1 MFNLSYANF
10 ANAYRRYA
18 SHDART
24 LAAELGWA
32 EPGGQHTNGALVT
45 SLALLAVGAPLIGTQ
60 AIAAGPLAGRRVC
73 HGANRLADWLSERYA
88 LPEIIPLEQGL
99 GDVACQLFGRR
110 GIVAFVQGNGP
121 SGGLISL
128 LDGRNAQ
135 PLCCKAAAR
144 HPLDIR
150 FWELR

>member
-18 SHDART
+18 SRDVRT

-32 EPGGQHTNGALVT
+32 EQITQRANGALVT
-45 SLALLAVGAPLIGTQ
+45 SLALLAVGAPLTGTQ